1 MSTKLVGILNITPDS
16 FSDGG
21 KFNSFEGA
29 LTHLKQMLEEG
40 ADMIDIGAESTRPNH
55 IPVAPEEEWKR
66 LEKILPAIISEVK
79 IFNQKSAKK
88 VTTSIDTRHFFTA
101 KKSYEAGID
110 IINDVSGLVDEKII
124 DLISKNN
131 ITTILMHN
139 SAIQSIAGAVINR
152 NLNLTAEI
160 LKWAEDKISYL
171 EKRGVK
177 KSQLIFDVGIGF
189 GKDSLQAVGIL
200 KNIEAYRRLDL
211 PLYVGHSKKSFLDII
226 DFSDF
231 YEAGEEFDRA
241 EKTLV
246 ISKYLAKKNVDFIRI
261 HDVAR
266 NLALINPN
274 SKKLS

>member
-124 DLISKNN
+124 DLIAKNN

-139 SAIQSIAGAVINR
+139 SAIQSIAGVVINR

-266 NLALINPN
+266 NLALINSN
-274 SKKLS
+274 SKRS